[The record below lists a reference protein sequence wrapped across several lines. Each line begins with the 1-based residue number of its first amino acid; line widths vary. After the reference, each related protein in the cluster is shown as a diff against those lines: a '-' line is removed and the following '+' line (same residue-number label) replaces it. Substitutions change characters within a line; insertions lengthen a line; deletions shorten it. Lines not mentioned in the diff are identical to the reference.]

1 MSSSLPKLPS
11 FSRTP
16 ISAAFVSF
24 CCCGCQRDPKR
35 RLGYH
40 DSAEIKQHPFFLSV
54 NWQAALRGE
63 LKPLMKPNT
72 GKSASFSE
80 EGAGAQAIDETEEI
94 FKQFTPYIAPSK
106 NAVSEDDADEVKW
119 TCVTCMVQNVG
130 LTRDCQACGHRRPLP
145 PSPVCPPSRPAGRRG
160 TDGRRHRRP
169 PSSSSRPSSAAS
181 ADSSS
186 KYGDTPSAP
195 SITPRSPM
203 ALMGSS
209 PGGRDAWSPGGPS
222 ASATDA
228 PVGADSGPPQ
238 RSSLIIPGT
247 EMKSFSAAMSDMQ
260 ALSSPPRNDTH
271 ANAAAVGTQGT
282 TKDGHAPVDENRR
295 MHRGCLATLQRIAD
309 MVNRRG
315 EKREEAGGKDE
326 RESGGG
332 GGGGG
337 GGGRPGQA
345 NAWDD
350 VLELFEQV
358 RSGALAMWCCGGG
371 GGGGV
376 GGQQRS
382 RPMHALLLRAHTHA
396 QPIELGRLPTHH
408 SIVYNTV

>member
-1 MSSSLPKLPS
+1 MSSSLPKLTSSHEPPYLLLL
-11 FSRTP
+11 FRF
-16 ISAAFVSF
+16 AAAA
-24 CCCGCQRDPKR
+24 CQRDPKR
-35 RLGYH
+35 RLGYN

-63 LKPLMKPNT
+63 LKPLMKPNRH
-72 GKSASFSE
+72 KSASFSE
-80 EGAGAQAIDETEEI
+80 EAAAAQAIDETEEI

-106 NAVSEDDADEVKW
+106 NTVSEDDADEVKW
-119 TCVTCMVQNVG
+119 TCVTCMVRNVG
-130 LTRDCQACGHRRPLP
+130 PTRDCQACGHRRPLP

-169 PSSSSRPSSAAS
+169 PSSARPSSAAS
-181 ADSSS
+181 IAESSS
-186 KYGDTPSAP
+186 KYDETPSAP

-209 PGGRDAWSPGGPS
+209 PAGRDAWSPGGPS

-228 PVGADSGPPQ
+228 PVGADSAPPR

-326 RESGGG
+326 RESGD

-358 RSGALAMWCCGGG
+358 R
-371 GGGGV
+371 
-376 GGQQRS
+376 
-382 RPMHALLLRAHTHA
+382 
-396 QPIELGRLPTHH
+396 
-408 SIVYNTV
+408 